1 MSENN
6 NNIAL
11 TEETQNAANVEASP
25 MQSVT
30 SLLPILLIFMVFY
43 FLLIRPQEKKRREQE
58 KLIST
63 VKKGEEVLTH
73 SGIYGVVTRVTESSD
88 VLEIA
93 IAKDVDVKIL
103 KSSIADIVSRKVS
116 ASAEKKEG
124 VKEVQKKVT
133 KKSKA

>member
-11 TEETQNAANVEASP
+11 TETSDVPNIESSP

-88 VLEIA
+88 VVEIN
-93 IAKDVDVKIL
+93 IAKDVDIKIL
-103 KSSIADIVSRKVS
+103 KSSIADIISRKTPTIP
-116 ASAEKKEG
+116 EKKEG

-133 KKSKA
+133 KKAKA